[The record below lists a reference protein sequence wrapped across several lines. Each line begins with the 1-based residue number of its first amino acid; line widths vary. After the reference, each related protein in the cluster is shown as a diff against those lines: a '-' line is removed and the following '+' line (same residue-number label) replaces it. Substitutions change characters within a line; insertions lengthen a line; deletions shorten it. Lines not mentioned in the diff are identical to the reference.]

1 MKPVALDRGA
11 IAWRNWHAREPIEH
25 PMPVPTIH
33 IKRVYDAASAR
44 DGARILVDR
53 LWPRGCSKETLKLE
67 LWAKEVAPS
76 NALRQWYHRDL
87 GRYADFR
94 KRYLQELEGQGAAL
108 DEVQAVIG
116 RGPATLLTASRTPD
130 KSHASVLRELLR
142 KK

>member
-1 MKPVALDRGA
+1 MAKLQRARA
-11 IAWRNWHAREPIEH
+11 IDQ

-33 IKRVYDAASAR
+33 IKRVYDAPSAG

-53 LWPRGCSKETLKLE
+53 LWPRGCSKETLKLD

-94 KRYLQELEGQGAAL
+94 KRYLKELEGQGGRHWPSCAPGSAA
-108 DEVQAVIG
+108 V
-116 RGPATLLTASRTPD
+116 RRPC
-130 KSHASVLRELLR
+130 
-142 KK
+142 